1 MNDLLTSFSPIV
13 DREPTLLI
21 LGSMP
26 GVESLTQQRYYAHP
40 RNAFWPIICSYFSLS
55 ETISYAQRCELL
67 KQQRIALWDV
77 LKNCRRTGSLDQHI
91 EADSMIANDFVTLFT
106 DYPSISEVFFNG
118 AKAAQLFNRYV
129 HKSLNAVGIYIQ
141 QTNLPSTSPA
151 YAAMR
156 FAQKQQLWHQALAAH
171 QHSNR
176 TAVKSL

>member
-1 MNDLLTSFSPIV
+1 MSELLTSFAPIV
-13 DREPTLLI
+13 DRAPTLLI

-55 ETISYAQRCELL
+55 ETISYTQRCELL
-67 KQQRIALWDV
+67 QQQRIALWDV

-91 EADSMIANDFVTLFT
+91 ETNSMIANDFVALFAE
-106 DYPSISEVFFNG
+106 YPSISQVFFNG
-118 AKAAQLFNRYV
+118 TKAAQLFNRYV
-129 HKSLNAVGIYIQ
+129 QKPLHSAGVYIQ
-141 QTNLPSTSPA
+141 QTKLPSTSPA

-171 QHSNR
+171 HHPDKAN
-176 TAVKSL
+176 TASP